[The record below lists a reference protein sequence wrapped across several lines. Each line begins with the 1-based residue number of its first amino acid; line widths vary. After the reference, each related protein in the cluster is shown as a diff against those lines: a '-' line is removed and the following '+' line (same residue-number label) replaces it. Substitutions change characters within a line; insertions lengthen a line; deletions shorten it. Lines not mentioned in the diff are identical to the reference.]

1 MNLVEIGKRIQETK
15 PLTTETALELNAR
28 AAAAFGKAN
37 PFALDDRGFP
47 QMIGCELNNHVG
59 GTIRRIGE
67 MQAKAEEAGRVTP
80 QALEAVAKLTAEIN
94 SIINK

>member
-1 MNLVEIGKRIQETK
+1 MNLIEIGKRIQETK
-15 PLTTETALELNAR
+15 PLTTETALQLNTSV
-28 AAAAFGKAN
+28 AAVFGKAN
-37 PFALDDRGFP
+37 PLALDDRGFP

-80 QALEAVAKLTAEIN
+80 QALEAVAKLNAAITD
-94 SIINK
+94 IIGL